1 VSNVAEIIARR
12 TTSDGKIVTLWSD
25 GDLTFALGRGIPGL
39 RFPRSALGLRAGW
52 LVMGE
57 VELYDA
63 SEVALLAKAALGS
76 AKRGELPGELRAR
89 IFRSKSQE
97 AAAEIGRGGKALVSL
112 GLAPKRMGLVP
123 KWMTLE
129 TDRNGKPT
137 LRVWKLPRLIY
148 GGLAVWHERGTFEIM
163 REAPPHSGTYVTTGF
178 ERKTLREVVAL
189 LPELRERMTADL
201 SSQDAALKAKVKA
214 LVGKGK

>member
-1 VSNVAEIIARR
+1 MAEIIARR
-12 TTSDGKIVTLWSD
+12 TTFDSKVVTLWSD

-63 SEVALLAKAALGS
+63 SEVAMLAKAALES

-89 IFRSKSQE
+89 LRSKIRKERQS
-97 AAAEIGRGGKALVSL
+97 GKAESGKVR
-112 GLAPKRMGLVP
+112 GLGLVP
-123 KWMTLE
+123 KWTVLE
-129 TDRNGKPT
+129 ADRDGRPT

-163 REAPPHSGTYVTTGF
+163 REAPPHSGTYAPTGF
-178 ERKTLREVVAL
+178 KRKTLREVVAL
-189 LPELRERMTADL
+189 LPELRERMTVDL
-201 SSQDAALKAKVKA
+201 SSQDAALKAKIKT
-214 LVGKGK
+214 LVGGKK

>member
-1 VSNVAEIIARR
+1 MAEIIARR
-12 TTSDGKIVTLWSD
+12 TTFDSKVVTLWSD

-63 SEVALLAKAALGS
+63 SEVAMLAKAALES

-89 IFRSKSQE
+89 LRSKIRKERQSGE
-97 AAAEIGRGGKALVSL
+97 AESGKSRGL
-112 GLAPKRMGLVP
+112 GLVP
-123 KWMTLE
+123 IWAVLE
-129 TDRNGKPT
+129 TDRDGKPT

-163 REAPPHSGTYVTTGF
+163 REAPPRSGTYAPTGF
-178 ERKTLREVVAL
+178 KRKTLREVVAL
-189 LPELRERMTADL
+189 LPELRERMTVDL

>member
-1 VSNVAEIIARR
+1 MAEIIARR

-39 RFPRSALGLRAGW
+39 RFPRSALGLKAGW

-63 SEVALLAKAALGS
+63 SEVAPLAKAALES

-89 IFRSKSQE
+89 LRSKVEKQILRSLRQDSPE
-97 AAAEIGRGGKALVSL
+97 KGERRGL
-112 GLAPKRMGLVP
+112 GLTPIWAV
-123 KWMTLE
+123 LE
-129 TDRNGKPT
+129 TDRDGKPT

-163 REAPPHSGTYVTTGF
+163 REAPPQSGTYVTTGF
-178 ERKTLREVVAL
+178 KRKTLREVVAL
-189 LPELRERMTADL
+189 LPELRERMTVDL
-201 SSQDAALKAKVKA
+201 SSQDAALKAKIKT
-214 LVGKGK
+214 LVSGRYGK